1 MKSSF
6 RTVALIGKY
15 KSPEVAEPLLTL
27 ARFLERRKVKVLIDP
42 LTAAQVG
49 RARYPVRK
57 LEALGREADL
67 AVVIGGDGTML
78 NIART
83 LAPFEVALVGVNQ
96 GRLGFLTDIS
106 VDNMIATIGT
116 ILDGKFVT
124 ESRMLLE
131 GRVRSGA
138 KKSTAGIL
146 AFNDV
151 VVSKGARG
159 NMVELEVRI
168 NGEFIYNQRSD
179 GLIVATPTG
188 STAYA
193 MSSGGPIVHPALS
206 VMALVPVS
214 PHTLSN
220 RPIVVSSDSVVD
232 IVIRNAADPR
242 IHFDS
247 HTRFDLREGDRVTV
261 RRYPHAISL
270 LHPAKHSYY
279 RMLREKLNWNR
290 E

>member
-6 RTVALIGKY
+6 KTVALIGKY
-15 KSPEVAEPLLTL
+15 KSPEIAEPLLTL

-42 LTAAQVG
+42 LTAGQVG
-49 RARYPVRK
+49 RARFPVRK
-57 LEALGREADL
+57 LEALAKEADL

-83 LAPFEVALVGVNQ
+83 LAPFEVPLVGVNQ

-106 VDNMIATIGT
+106 VDNTIATIGA

-124 ESRMLLE
+124 EKRMLLE
-131 GRVRSGA
+131 GRVRSGS
-138 KKSTAGIL
+138 KKAVDVL
-146 AFNDV
+146 ALNDV
-151 VVSKGARG
+151 VVSKGTRG

-168 NGEFIYNQRSD
+168 DGEFIYNQRSD

-193 MSSGGPIVHPALS
+193 MSSGGPIVHPSLS
-206 VMALVPVS
+206 LMSLVPVS

-220 RPIVVSSDSVVD
+220 RPIVVGSDAIVD
-232 IVIRNAADPR
+232 IIIRGGSDPR
-242 IHFDS
+242 VHFDS
-247 HTRFDLREGDRVTV
+247 HSRFELRAGDRITV
-261 RRYPHAISL
+261 KRYGHAISL